1 MTKHEKMYSRLSG
14 LQKKHKQL
22 DEHIKVCYSNKMQDD
37 EIKKLKTEKLFLKDE
52 IYKLTNELKD

>member
-1 MTKHEKMYSRLSG
+1 
-14 LQKKHKQL
+14 
-22 DEHIKVCYSNKMQDD
+22 MQDD

>member
-1 MTKHEKMYSRLSG
+1 MYSRLSG